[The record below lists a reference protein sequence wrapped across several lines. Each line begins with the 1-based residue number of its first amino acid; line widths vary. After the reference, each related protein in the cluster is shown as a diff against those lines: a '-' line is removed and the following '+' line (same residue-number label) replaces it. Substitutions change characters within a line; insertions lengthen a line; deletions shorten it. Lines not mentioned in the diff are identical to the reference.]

1 MGGEAAF
8 VEKFPCY
15 GGHRW
20 GIRNFGYRCLLTMP
34 EIELMGADLP
44 HTLYKSKDAKKRSA
58 QADVDDATAK
68 MKEAY
73 ERKMRAR
80 EEERKQEMGLTVY
93 DIFGGALET
102 D

>member
-1 MGGEAAF
+1 
-8 VEKFPCY
+8 
-15 GGHRW
+15 
-20 GIRNFGYRCLLTMP
+20 
-34 EIELMGADLP
+34 MGADLP
-44 HTLYKSKDAKKRSA
+44 HTLYKSKDARKRSA

-80 EEERKQEMGLTVY
+80 EEERKQEIGLTVD